1 MIAISSCSENL
12 KKESEL
18 VTPQAEFNLALHC
31 LNPYFIKISKDPEW
45 AKKNPSM
52 KGVFY
57 EYRILMNTDIQRY
70 TKIDGDDYIIDGLKI
85 YKVTRL
91 KNGDYI
97 NPSEDKVSK
106 FIVRPFVYAWNDWGD
121 SRSYKNIELNRE
133 TLLLSSNSGVFQCK
147 FSSKEE
153 IDKEWVAIIKKIQKR
168 EDDKKQKEINEGQKV
183 NKI

>member
-1 MIAISSCSENL
+1 MKNILIIFILIAISSCSENL

-31 LNPYFIKISKDPEW
+31 LDT
-45 AKKNPSM
+45 KKNPSM
-52 KGVFY
+52 PGIFD
-57 EYRILMNTDIQRY
+57 EYRILMNTDKQRY
-70 TKIDGDDYIIDGLKI
+70 TKNVGGSINDYIIDGLKI

-91 KNGDYI
+91 INGDYI
-97 NPSEDKVSK
+97 NPYEDKVSE
-106 FIVRPFVYAWNDWGD
+106 FIVHPFVYAWGG
-121 SRSYKNIELNRE
+121 SGSYKNIELNRE
-133 TLLLSSNSGVFQCK
+133 TLLLSNRNKSDVYQCK